1 MNIIFNSV
9 FIFCLRYP
17 FIILVSGGLFSAA
30 VQAEKFLAPEQIEG
44 VIRVTAEEVFD
55 LVINEPAL
63 IIIDSRKQEQ
73 FNKGHIQDAL
83 NILDSKMTESQL
95 AKFVSSKSVP
105 VVFYCNG
112 DKCLRSA
119 NASAKAY
126 DWGYRRVY
134 WFRGGWKEWV
144 TKEMPVSRIIK

>member
-1 MNIIFNSV
+1 MNKIFNSV
-9 FIFCLRYP
+9 FIFYLRYL
-17 FIILVSGGLFSAA
+17 FIILVSCGLFSTV

-55 LVINEPAL
+55 LVVNEPAL

-95 AKFVSSKSVP
+95 TKFVTSKLTP

-119 NASAKAY
+119 NASAKAHE
-126 DWGYRRVY
+126 WGYHRVY

-144 TKEMPVSRIIK
+144 AKKMPVSRVIK